1 MMDMLVTSTLN
12 NFLNTLIESINSA
25 IYDARKEA
33 IKANS
38 SVIFVANKIDLNL
51 KCSIDYDKDNATIMV
66 TPSNAVV
73 SNYYNKGNE
82 SLIRVTFT
90 PIMVTNY
97 GKTHSY

>member
-1 MMDMLVTSTLN
+1 MDIVISTTLN
-12 NFLNTLIESINSA
+12 NFLNTLINDINHA
-25 IYDARKEA
+25 IDSARKEA

-66 TPSNAVV
+66 IPSNALV